1 MVSDVNVYVLHIYY
15 PRVWEEGGFGDSGME
30 KKKKRQNRVECAHN
44 PFLSHLLFS
53 LRLSSHLCEGFTP
66 GPRFYLFISLLLI
79 LYWSIAD

>member
-1 MVSDVNVYVLHIYY
+1 MVSDVNVCVLCIYY

-30 KKKKRQNRVECAHN
+30 KKRQNKVECAHN

-53 LRLSSHLCEGFTP
+53 LRLDSVAISVRASAL
-66 GPRFYLFISLLLI
+66 GPRFYLLISYLLI